1 MSRHSRRLA
10 LLFGAFWALQGTS
23 ITFAQDTNDS
33 KNPASTKEVTS
44 TPVKTEPATTI
55 NFIKD
60 LDLHFE
66 SLATLG
72 SRIEEARRNADP
84 VALATC
90 ANYLA
95 AAETASGKKA
105 SLTAEALTKE
115 AVELAKL
122 RDESAE
128 LKAVA
133 TLVKDSSAELMPL
146 AEKAAKREADELAA
160 FKSGERP
167 RGIIGYVTAV
177 NNTGYRVYVW
187 EDGHELGWV
196 NPYDTYTFNV
206 RIGHGPRPQQRI
218 ELPEPGRQLSL
229 SVHHR
234 WHLPRTS
241 PGP

>member
-1 MSRHSRRLA
+1 MLKRLSA
-10 LLFGAFWALQGTS
+10 AVLFVLFAGFTLSSGA
-23 ITFAQDTNDS
+23 DPKPDD
-33 KNPASTKEVTS
+33 KTKEATS
-44 TPVKTEPATTI
+44 TPEKTEPATTI
-55 NFIKD
+55 NFIKA
-60 LDLHFE
+60 LDLHFD

-72 SRIEEARRNADP
+72 SRIEEARKNADP

-115 AVELAKL
+115 AVDLAKL

-133 TLVKDSSAELMPL
+133 TLVKDASAELMPL
-146 AEKAAKREADELAA
+146 AEKAAKREADERAA

-167 RGIIGYVTAV
+167 RGIMGYVTAV
-177 NNTGYRVYVW
+177 NNTGYRIYVW

-206 RIGHGPRPQQRI
+206 RIGHGPNHN
-218 ELPEPGRQLSL
+218 
-229 SVHHR
+229 SVLNCRSEDGSYHYR
-234 WHLPRTS
+234 YIVDGTVENFTWTLN
-241 PGP
+241 

>member
-1 MSRHSRRLA
+1 MLRWSMAAA
-10 LLFGAFWALQGTS
+10 LLVLLAGLTLSSGAEPKP
-23 ITFAQDTNDS
+23 DD
-33 KNPASTKEVTS
+33 KTKQATS
-44 TPVKTEPATTI
+44 TAEKTEPATTI

-133 TLVKDSSAELMPL
+133 ALVKDASAELTPL
-146 AEKAAKREADELAA
+146 AEKAAKREADERAA

-167 RGIIGYVTAV
+167 RGIWGQVTAV
-177 NNTGYRVYVW
+177 NNTSYKIFVW

-196 NPYDTYTFNV
+196 NPYDTFTFSH
-206 RIGHGPRPQQRI
+206 RIRHGTGHN
-218 ELPEPGRQLSL
+218 
-229 SVHHR
+229 SVLNCRSEDGSYHYR
-234 WHLPRTS
+234 FVIDYDVPNFTWTLN
-241 PGP
+241 

>member
-1 MSRHSRRLA
+1 MVKHLTAAALFVLFAGLTPSR
-10 LLFGAFWALQGTS
+10 GADPKPDAKTKE
-23 ITFAQDTNDS
+23 A
-33 KNPASTKEVTS
+33 ASTPE
-44 TPVKTEPATTI
+44 KTEPATTI

-72 SRIEEARRNADP
+72 GRIEEARRNADP

-90 ANYLA
+90 ATYLA

-105 SLTAEALTKE
+105 SLTADALTKE

-133 TLVKDSSAELMPL
+133 ALDKDASAELTPL
-146 AEKAAKREADELAA
+146 AEKAAKREADERAA

-167 RGIIGYVTAV
+167 RGIKGYVTAV

-196 NPYDTYTFNV
+196 NPYDTYTFNI
-206 RIGHGPRPQQRI
+206 RIGHGPNHN
-218 ELPEPGRQLSL
+218 
-229 SVHHR
+229 SVLNCRSEDGTYHYR
-234 WHLPRTS
+234 YVIDFTTENFTWTLNP
-241 PGP
+241 